1 MRPTGST
8 RSSVTYLALRLK
20 WQAADIR
27 VALAGTGK
35 SLFIICTALLVIT
48 ACSHKGTSAKPSTTT
63 TTPLSGADALI
74 IGVEEVRRI
83 ANYEELTA
91 HSHADLRHPPPGD
104 LNAPG
109 PCRAAGTSD
118 LTFASGWIEFRS
130 AGYSGVT
137 DEIRPGGMA
146 LVDSVSQAV
155 AIYPDANAARAA
167 LEQLE
172 ASLNAC
178 MALHDPK
185 YTFNVDKPDPA
196 TLRITDQGWSHLYRV
211 KNAVLMSVGVLGIEP
226 AERIANT
233 VLDAICDR
241 VK

>member
-1 MRPTGST
+1 M
-8 RSSVTYLALRLK
+8 TYLALRLK

-63 TTPLSGADALI
+63 TPLSGADALI

-109 PCRAAGTSD
+109 PCRRPGPAISHSPAAG
-118 LTFASGWIEFRS
+118 
-130 AGYSGVT
+130 
-137 DEIRPGGMA
+137 
-146 LVDSVSQAV
+146 
-155 AIYPDANAARAA
+155 
-167 LEQLE
+167 
-172 ASLNAC
+172 
-178 MALHDPK
+178 
-185 YTFNVDKPDPA
+185 
-196 TLRITDQGWSHLYRV
+196 
-211 KNAVLMSVGVLGIEP
+211 
-226 AERIANT
+226 
-233 VLDAICDR
+233 
-241 VK
+241 